1 MKLKDLVEQRRRV
14 KENKKLIKEFPFLL
28 PRNRF
33 TGEVMSG
40 YDYDFTELDAMPD
53 GWRKAFGLEM
63 CREIKDYLIKHNF
76 PLDQYR
82 IMDIKEKYGTLCWY
96 DNGHPKG
103 MDEIISKY
111 EDLSMCYC
119 INCGEPV
126 RYVTKGYI
134 CFICEQCKNN
144 STLKTERLTEEYIP
158 TRTKFENNELV
169 EIPSDIDFKKAWGLD
184 E

>member
-1 MKLKDLVEQRRRV
+1 MKLKDLVEQRRIV

-40 YDYDFTELDAMPD
+40 YDYDFTELDSMPD

-76 PLDQYR
+76 PLDEYR

-96 DNGHPKG
+96 DN
-103 MDEIISKY
+103 
-111 EDLSMCYC
+111 
-119 INCGEPV
+119 
-126 RYVTKGYI
+126 
-134 CFICEQCKNN
+134 
-144 STLKTERLTEEYIP
+144 
-158 TRTKFENNELV
+158 
-169 EIPSDIDFKKAWGLD
+169 
-184 E
+184 